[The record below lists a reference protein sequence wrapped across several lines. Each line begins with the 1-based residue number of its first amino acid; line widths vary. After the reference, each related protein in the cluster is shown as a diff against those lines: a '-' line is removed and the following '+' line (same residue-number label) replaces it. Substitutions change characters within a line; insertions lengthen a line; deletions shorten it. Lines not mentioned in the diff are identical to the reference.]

1 MKRKKENGT
10 PKGSPTERE
19 VKWKVENKQ
28 FSVFRF
34 PFSVLLVLFLSLEA
48 FPLLAQSIGN
58 VQMDEANLYAMT
70 KQMGQF
76 IRRFNYEEDQFGNQI
91 NPKDPSYRNTEKR
104 RQSMAILFDQQ
115 TYGNQPD
122 LQRYFIEDVTSNDS
136 TFMTFLGGRWYSE
149 VSASFKYK
157 GKNVSII
164 MILGVE
170 KEGLGSKWVLNN
182 IYFSEFN
189 KLFPTGEIAEKEK
202 HFLHPMSHE
211 LDFMNIY
218 KIFKEPEVIEYYA
231 SKRFEPDY
239 LTLFFY
245 EIKKGNLV
253 FQEVES
259 VKFHVFQIKDW
270 YFEVSWFNRMGSNS
284 GWLISN
290 LIYISEK
297 EKKDLIKFYEP

>member
-1 MKRKKENGT
+1 MAM
-10 PKGSPTERE
+10 P
-19 VKWKVENKQ
+19 V
-28 FSVFRF
+28 
-34 PFSVLLVLFLSLEA
+34 
-48 FPLLAQSIGN
+48 LAQSIGN
-58 VQMDEANLYAMT
+58 FQMDESNLYAMT

-76 IRRFNYEEDQFGNQI
+76 IRRFNYEEDQFGYKI
-91 NPKDPSYRNTEKR
+91 NPKDPAYHNRQKR
-104 RQSMAILFDQQ
+104 QQSLSILFDQE
-115 TYGNQPD
+115 TYGSQPD
-122 LQRYFIEDVTSNDS
+122 LQRFFIEDVTADDS

-149 VSASFKYK
+149 VSATFKYK
-157 GKNVSII
+157 GREVSLI

-189 KLFPTGEIAEKEK
+189 KLFPTGEMAEKEK

-218 KIFKEPEVIEYYA
+218 KIFKEPEIIEYYA
-231 SKRFEPDY
+231 AKNFEPDY

-245 EIKKGNLV
+245 EVKKGNLI
-253 FQEVES
+253 FQNVDS

-270 YFEVSWFNRMGSNS
+270 YFEVSWFNRNGSNA

-290 LIYISEK
+290 LIYLPEK
-297 EKKDLIKFYEP
+297 EKKDLIKFYEPQ

>member
-1 MKRKKENGT
+1 MRRQKIEDRSKKIRG
-10 PKGSPTERE
+10 G
-19 VKWKVENKQ
+19 W
-28 FSVFRF
+28 FST
-34 PFSVLLVLFLSLEA
+34 LLVLILLLS
-48 FPLLAQSIGN
+48 FGTMPVTAQSIGD

-76 IRRFNYEEDQFGNQI
+76 IHRFNYEEDQFGNKI
-91 NPKDPSYRNTEKR
+91 NPKDPAYRNKQKR
-104 RQSMAILFDQQ
+104 QQSMRILFDQEA
-115 TYGNQPD
+115 YGNQPD
-122 LQRYFIEDVTSNDS
+122 LQRYFIEDVTANDS
-136 TFMTFLGGRWYSE
+136 TYMTFLGGRWYSE
-149 VSASFKYK
+149 VSATFKYN
-157 GKNVSII
+157 GKEVNLI

-189 KLFPTGEIAEKEK
+189 KLFPTGDLTEKEK

-218 KIFKEPEVIEYYA
+218 KIFKEPEVAEYYA
-231 SKRFEPDY
+231 SKSFEPNY

-245 EIKKGNLV
+245 EIKKGHLV
-253 FQEVES
+253 FQHVDS

-270 YFEVSWFNRMGSNS
+270 YFEVSWFNRNSSNA

-290 LIYISEK
+290 LIYIPEK
-297 EKKDLIKFYEP
+297 DKIDLLKFYEP

>member
-1 MKRKKENGT
+1 MSKKTLILILAVCFGII
-10 PKGSPTERE
+10 P
-19 VKWKVENKQ
+19 VK
-28 FSVFRF
+28 
-34 PFSVLLVLFLSLEA
+34 
-48 FPLLAQSIGN
+48 AQSIGD
-58 VQMDEANLYAMT
+58 VQFDEAHLYAMT

-76 IRRFNYEEDQFGNQI
+76 IRRFNYEEDQFGKQI
-91 NPKDPSYRNTEKR
+91 NPASPLYHNQQKR
-104 RQSMAILFDQQ
+104 QQSMAILFDQA

-122 LQRYFIEDVTSNDS
+122 LQRFFIEDVTGNDS

-149 VSASFKYK
+149 VSATFRYR
-157 GKNVSII
+157 GRDVSII

-170 KEGLGSKWVLNN
+170 QEGLGSKWVLNN

-189 KLFPTGEIAEKEK
+189 KLFPKGEITEREK

-218 KIFKEPEVIEYYA
+218 KIFKEPEIIEYYA
-231 SKRFEPDY
+231 SKSFEPDY

-253 FQEVES
+253 FQNVDT

-270 YFEVSWFNRMGSNS
+270 YFEVSWFTRSGSNS

-290 LIYISEK
+290 LIYLPEK
-297 EKKDLIKFYEP
+297 DKTELIKFYEP

>member
-1 MKRKKENGT
+1 MSEKKIEDGRRK
-10 PKGSPTERE
+10 TEDRRS
-19 VKWKVENKQ
+19 
-28 FSVFRF
+28 SV
-34 PFSVLLVLFLSLEA
+34 VLLIL
-48 FPLLAQSIGN
+48 LLAVMAMPAMAQNIGDF
-58 VQMDEANLYAMT
+58 QMDETNLYAMT

-76 IRRFNYEEDQFGNQI
+76 IRRFNYEEDQFGYKI
-91 NPKDPSYRNTEKR
+91 NPKDPAYHNRQKR
-104 RQSMAILFDQQ
+104 QQSLAILFDQA

-122 LQRYFIEDVTSNDS
+122 LQRFFIEDVTADDS

-149 VSASFKYK
+149 VSATFKYK
-157 GKNVSII
+157 GKDVSLI
-164 MILGVE
+164 MILGIE

-189 KLFPTGEIAEKEK
+189 KLFPTGEMAEKEK

-218 KIFKEPEVIEYYA
+218 KIFKEPEIIEYYA
-231 SKRFEPDY
+231 SKSFEPDY

-245 EIKKGNLV
+245 EVKKGNLV
-253 FQEVES
+253 FQNVDT

-270 YFEVSWFNRMGSNS
+270 YFEVSWFNRSGSNA

-290 LIYISEK
+290 LIYLPEK
-297 EKKDLIKFYEP
+297 EKTELIKFYEP

>member
-1 MKRKKENGT
+1 MRSKKQKVRN
-10 PKGSPTERE
+10 KKTEDRR
-19 VKWKVENKQ
+19 
-28 FSVFRF
+28 FSA
-34 PFSVLLVLFLSLEA
+34 LLVFALLLSFTA
-48 FPLLAQSIGN
+48 VPVSAQNIGN

-76 IRRFNYEEDQFGNQI
+76 IRRFNYEEDQFGYQI
-91 NPKDPSYRNTEKR
+91 NPQDPSYRSTEKR
-104 RQSMAILFDQQ
+104 RQSLAILFDQQ

-122 LQRYFIEDVTSNDS
+122 LQKFFIEDVTANDS

-149 VSASFKYK
+149 VSATFKYK
-157 GKNVSII
+157 GEPVNII
-164 MILGVE
+164 MIFGVE

-182 IYFSEFN
+182 IYFTEYK
-189 KLFPTGEIAEKEK
+189 KLFPTGDITEKEK

-231 SKRFEPDY
+231 AKTFEPDY

-253 FQEVES
+253 FQNVDS

-270 YFEVSWFNRMGSNS
+270 YFEVSWFNRSGSNA

-290 LIYISEK
+290 LIYITEK

>member
-1 MKRKKENGT
+1 MRRQKTEVRSKKKE
-10 PKGSPTERE
+10 GSF
-19 VKWKVENKQ
+19 
-28 FSVFRF
+28 FS
-34 PFSVLLVLFLSLEA
+34 SLLILVLLLSVDLL
-48 FPLLAQSIGN
+48 PLAAQSIGD

-76 IRRFNYEEDQFGNQI
+76 IRRFNYEEDQFGYKI
-91 NPKDPSYRNTEKR
+91 NPKDPSYHNKAKR
-104 RQSMAILFDQQ
+104 QQSLGILFDQE
-115 TYGNQPD
+115 TYGSQPD
-122 LQRYFIEDVTSNDS
+122 LQRFFIEDVTADDS

-149 VSASFKYK
+149 VSATFKYR
-157 GKNVSII
+157 GKEVNLI

-189 KLFPTGEIAEKEK
+189 KLFPTGEITEKEK

-231 SKRFEPDY
+231 SKSFEPNY

-253 FQEVES
+253 FQHVDS

-270 YFEVSWFNRMGSNS
+270 YFEVSWFNRSGSNS

-290 LIYISEK
+290 LIYIPEK

>member
-1 MKRKKENGT
+1 MSKKLL
-10 PKGSPTERE
+10 
-19 VKWKVENKQ
+19 
-28 FSVFRF
+28 F
-34 PFSVLLVLFLSLEA
+34 LVLALCLGVAPMS
-48 FPLLAQSIGN
+48 AQSLGD
-58 VQMDEANLYAMT
+58 VQFDEANLYAMT

-76 IRRFNYEEDQFGNQI
+76 IRRFNYEEDQFGYKI
-91 NPKDPSYRNTEKR
+91 NPKDPSYRNKAKR
-104 RQSMAILFDQQ
+104 QQSLAILFDQQ
-115 TYGNQPD
+115 TYGNLPD
-122 LQRYFIEDVTSNDS
+122 LQRFFIEDVTTNDS

-149 VSASFKYK
+149 VSATFKYK
-157 GKNVSII
+157 GKDANVI

-170 KEGLGSKWVLNN
+170 QEGLGSKWVLNN

-189 KLFPTGEIAEKEK
+189 KLFPTGELAERGK

-218 KIFKEPEVIEYYA
+218 KIFKEPEVIVYYA
-231 SKRFEPDY
+231 SKSFEPDY

-253 FQEVES
+253 FQNVET

-270 YFEVSWFNRMGSNS
+270 YFEVSWFNRSGSNA

-290 LIYISEK
+290 LIYIPEK
-297 EKKDLIKFYEP
+297 DKKDLIKFYEP